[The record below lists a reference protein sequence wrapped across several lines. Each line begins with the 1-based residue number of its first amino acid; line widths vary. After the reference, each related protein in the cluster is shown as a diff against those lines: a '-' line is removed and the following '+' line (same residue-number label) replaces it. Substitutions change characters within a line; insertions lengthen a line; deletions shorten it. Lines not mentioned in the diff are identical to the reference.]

1 MILYNNRSPNR
12 LRITSIE
19 LRMKKINQNSRQDTE
34 ITRQMLLKKNSLDW
48 NKEKQITYLVM
59 GKLTKILPQPENQ

>member
-1 MILYNNRSPNR
+1 MILYNNTSPNR